1 LSSRC
6 KAVRCSMSDA
16 SVHVV
21 EIREGLRY
29 RDTNTTDFF
38 DGHGDI
44 IGNSAIP
51 EAHYWYRLYQEAAM
65 ARSIVPAA
73 KPTWLEIV
81 QCGCCAKKTRDL
93 QKCAICK
100 SVGYCGKKCQTTHW
114 KMGHKRDCKALDKWK
129 AAMKDIETQTDANFA
144 TSLSMEM

>member
-1 LSSRC
+1 
-6 KAVRCSMSDA
+6 MSDA